1 MRTRTQA
8 ATAAV
13 GLMVLVLAG
22 CGNTGSPPADQPAAA
37 AADTATSDT
46 ATGGDAMAAGTV
58 AIATTDLG
66 DVLVGAGGMTLY
78 MYDPD
83 KQGDST
89 CYNRC
94 ATSWPPLLVDGDPVA
109 GAGVDATLLGTTE
122 RTDGTTQVTYDGWPL
137 YYWAQDAAAGDVTGQ
152 AVNGVW
158 WVLKAS
164 GEPIRD

>member
-13 GLMVLVLAG
+13 SLMVLVLAG
-22 CGNTGSPPADQPAAA
+22 CGSTGSPPADRPAAA
-37 AADTATSDT
+37 ATDTATS
-46 ATGGDAMAAGTV
+46 GDPMAAGTV

-89 CYNRC
+89 CYNQC
-94 ATSWPPLLVDGDPVA
+94 ATA
-109 GAGVDATLLGTTE
+109 
-122 RTDGTTQVTYDGWPL
+122 
-137 YYWAQDAAAGDVTGQ
+137 
-152 AVNGVW
+152 
-158 WVLKAS
+158 
-164 GEPIRD
+164 

>member
-8 ATAAV
+8 VTAAV

-22 CGNTGSPPADQPAAA
+22 CGSTGSPPADQPAAA
-37 AADTATSDT
+37 ATDTATSDAT
-46 ATGGDAMAAGTV
+46 TGGDAMGAGTV

-83 KQGDST
+83 KQGAST

-94 ATSWPPLLVDGDPVA
+94 ATSWPPLLVDGAPVA
-109 GAGVDATLLGTTE
+109 GAGIDATLLGTTE
-122 RTDGTTQVTYDGWPL
+122 RTDGSVQVTYDGWPL

-152 AVNGVW
+152 AVNDVW
-158 WVLKAS
+158 WVLDAS